1 MSVAVARRRLVAALP
16 AALALGLAGSARE
29 VFAQTVAYPERLIKV
44 IVPYPPAALTDALGR
59 LFAENLRVALG
70 QPVVVENR
78 AGAGTLLGAAVV
90 AKGPA
95 DGYQLLIAT
104 STTLAISPAMFA
116 SPPAL
121 PTDFT
126 GVAMIGSV
134 SLLLV
139 TRPDLKVASLPELVA
154 LIRKEPGRYT
164 FGSPGNGTMHQ
175 LIVEMVKV
183 QEKLAATHVP
193 YQGSSAALGDL
204 MSGRIDFMF
213 LDVVAALPQVKAGKL
228 NAIAVAAAQ
237 RLPTLPGL
245 ATVAEIY
252 PRHRRPGVAIGGGAE
267 GHARRCRPEAQRR
280 GQSAAQRSRG
290 EEVAAGDRRDG
301 QSDVD
306 HGAQRAHH
314 ARREALRRPGAH
326 ARVEG
331 KLRLSERRRAIAPAT
346 SPTRS
351 PPAPA
356 RSPRRPASAV
366 ARRATPRR

>member
-1 MSVAVARRRLVAALP
+1 MSLRIDRRRLIAAVP
-16 AALALGLAGSARE
+16 AALALGLVGQRPA
-29 VFAQTVAYPERLIKV
+29 FAQAGAYPDRLIKV

-78 AGAGTLLGAAVV
+78 AGAGTLLGASVV

-139 TRPDLKVASLPELVA
+139 TRPDLKVSGLPELVA
-154 LIRKEPGRYT
+154 MIRREPGRYT

-175 LIVEMVKV
+175 LIVEMIKV
-183 QEKLAATHVP
+183 QEKLDATHIP
-193 YQGSSAALGDL
+193 YQGSAAALGDL
-204 MSGRIDFMF
+204 MTGRIDFMF

-228 NAIAVAAAQ
+228 NAIAVSAAQ
-237 RLPTLPGL
+237 RLPALSSLP
-245 ATVAEIY
+245 TVQEIY
-252 PRHRRPGVAIGGGAE
+252 PAIDVQAWQSVVAPKGTPDAIVQKLNAEANRQLNDAEVKKALLAIGVTANPMSTASLNE
-267 GHARRCRPEAQRR
+267 LIARDAKRF
-280 GQSAAQRSRG
+280 GDLVRS
-290 EEVAAGDRRDG
+290 
-301 QSDVD
+301 
-306 HGAQRAHH
+306 
-314 ARREALRRPGAH
+314 LNL
-326 ARVEG
+326 
-331 KLRLSERRRAIAPAT
+331 K
-346 SPTRS
+346 
-351 PPAPA
+351 
-356 RSPRRPASAV
+356 AS
-366 ARRATPRR
+366 

>member
-1 MSVAVARRRLVAALP
+1 MSLAITRRRLVASAS
-16 AALALGLAGSARE
+16 AALALALAGRVRTA
-29 VFAQTVAYPERLIKV
+29 FAQTGVYPDRLIKI

-59 LFAENLRVALG
+59 LFAENLRVSLG

-139 TRPDLKVASLPELVA
+139 TRPDLKVTGLPELVA
-154 LIRKEPGRYT
+154 MIRRDPGRYT

-175 LIVEMVKV
+175 LIVEMIKV
-183 QEKLAATHVP
+183 QEKLVAVHVP

-228 NAIAVAAAQ
+228 SAIAVSAAQ
-237 RLPTLPGL
+237 RLPSLPNL
-245 ATVAEIY
+245 PTVSEIY
-252 PRHRRPGVAIGGGAE
+252 PAIDVQAWQSVVAPKGTPDAVVQKLNAEANRQLNDPEVRKSLLAIGVMAN
-267 GHARRCRPEAQRR
+267 PM
-280 GQSAAQRSRG
+280 STAALN
-290 EEVAAGDRRDG
+290 ELI
-301 QSDVD
+301 
-306 HGAQRAHH
+306 AHD
-314 ARREALRRPGAH
+314 AKRFADLVRTLGL
-326 ARVEG
+326 
-331 KLRLSERRRAIAPAT
+331 K
-346 SPTRS
+346 
-351 PPAPA
+351 
-356 RSPRRPASAV
+356 AS
-366 ARRATPRR
+366 

>member
-1 MSVAVARRRLVAALP
+1 MSRALARRRLVAAASASL
-16 AALALGLAGSARE
+16 ALALAGRARTA
-29 VFAQTVAYPERLIKV
+29 FAETGVYPDRLIKV

-59 LFAENLRVALG
+59 LFAENLRVSLG

-116 SPPAL
+116 APPAL

-139 TRPDLKVASLPELVA
+139 TRADLKATSLPELVA
-154 LIRKEPGRYT
+154 MIRRDPGRYT

-175 LIVEMVKV
+175 LIVEMIKV
-183 QEKLAATHVP
+183 QEKLAAIHVP

-213 LDVVAALPQVKAGKL
+213 LDVVAALPQVRAGKL
-228 NAIAVAAAQ
+228 NAIAVSSAQ
-237 RLPTLPGL
+237 RLPALPNL
-245 ATVAEIY
+245 PTVSEIY
-252 PRHRRPGVAIGGGAE
+252 PAIDVQAWQSVVAPKGTPDAVVQKLNAEANRQLNDPEVRKSLLAIGVMAN
-267 GHARRCRPEAQRR
+267 PM
-280 GQSAAQRSRG
+280 STAALNELIAHDAKRF
-290 EEVAAGDRRDG
+290 GDLVRTLG
-301 QSDVD
+301 
-306 HGAQRAHH
+306 
-314 ARREALRRPGAH
+314 L
-326 ARVEG
+326 
-331 KLRLSERRRAIAPAT
+331 K
-346 SPTRS
+346 
-351 PPAPA
+351 
-356 RSPRRPASAV
+356 AS
-366 ARRATPRR
+366 

>member
-1 MSVAVARRRLVAALP
+1 MSFGIARRRLVAAAS
-16 AALALGLAGSARE
+16 AAFALGLVGRARDA
-29 VFAQTVAYPERLIKV
+29 FAQAGTYPDRLIKV

-59 LFAENLRVALG
+59 LFAESLRVSFG

-139 TRPDLKVASLPELVA
+139 TRPDLKVTSLTELVA
-154 LIRKEPGRYT
+154 LIRREPGRYT

-175 LIVEMVKV
+175 LIVEMIKG
-183 QEKLAATHVP
+183 QEKLVATHVP

-228 NAIAVAAAQ
+228 TAIAVAAAQ
-237 RLPTLPGL
+237 RLSALPGL
-245 ATVAEIY
+245 STVAETY
-252 PRHRRPGVAIGGGAE
+252 PAIDVQAWQSVVAPKGTPDAVVQKLNAEANRQLNDPEVRKSLQAIGVIANPMSTASLNE
-267 GHARRCRPEAQRR
+267 LIARDAKRF
-280 GQSAAQRSRG
+280 
-290 EEVAAGDRRDG
+290 GDLVRTLG
-301 QSDVD
+301 
-306 HGAQRAHH
+306 
-314 ARREALRRPGAH
+314 L
-326 ARVEG
+326 
-331 KLRLSERRRAIAPAT
+331 
-346 SPTRS
+346 
-351 PPAPA
+351 
-356 RSPRRPASAV
+356 
-366 ARRATPRR
+366 RAT

>member
-252 PRHRRPGVAIGGGAE
+252 PAIDVQAWQSVVAPKGTPDAVVQKLNVEANRQLNDPEVRKSLQAIGVMANPMSTTALNE
-267 GHARRCRPEAQRR
+267 LITRDAKRF
-280 GQSAAQRSRG
+280 
-290 EEVAAGDRRDG
+290 GDLVRTLG
-301 QSDVD
+301 
-306 HGAQRAHH
+306 
-314 ARREALRRPGAH
+314 L
-326 ARVEG
+326 
-331 KLRLSERRRAIAPAT
+331 K
-346 SPTRS
+346 
-351 PPAPA
+351 
-356 RSPRRPASAV
+356 AS
-366 ARRATPRR
+366 

>member
-1 MSVAVARRRLVAALP
+1 M
-16 AALALGLAGSARE
+16 
-29 VFAQTVAYPERLIKV
+29 
-44 IVPYPPAALTDALGR
+44 
-59 LFAENLRVALG
+59 
-70 QPVVVENR
+70 VVENR

-139 TRPDLKVASLPELVA
+139 TRPDLKVTGLPELVA
-154 LIRKEPGRYT
+154 MIRRDPGRYT

-175 LIVEMVKV
+175 LIVEMIKV
-183 QEKLAATHVP
+183 QEKLVAVHVP

-228 NAIAVAAAQ
+228 SAIAVSAAQ
-237 RLPTLPGL
+237 RLPSLPNL
-245 ATVAEIY
+245 PTVSEIY
-252 PRHRRPGVAIGGGAE
+252 PAIDVQAWQSVVAPKGTPDAVVQKLNAEANRQLNDPEVRKSLLAIGVMAN
-267 GHARRCRPEAQRR
+267 PM
-280 GQSAAQRSRG
+280 STAALN
-290 EEVAAGDRRDG
+290 ELI
-301 QSDVD
+301 
-306 HGAQRAHH
+306 AHD
-314 ARREALRRPGAH
+314 AKRFADLVRTLGL
-326 ARVEG
+326 
-331 KLRLSERRRAIAPAT
+331 K
-346 SPTRS
+346 
-351 PPAPA
+351 
-356 RSPRRPASAV
+356 AS
-366 ARRATPRR
+366 

>member
-1 MSVAVARRRLVAALP
+1 MSLRITRRCLIAASPAV
-16 AALALGLAGSARE
+16 LALGFAGQGRPALAQAG
-29 VFAQTVAYPERLIKV
+29 AYPDRLIKV

-78 AGAGTLLGAAVV
+78 AGAGTLLGASVV

-139 TRPDLKVASLPELVA
+139 TRPDLKVAGLPELVA
-154 LIRKEPGRYT
+154 LIRREPGRYT

-175 LIVEMVKV
+175 LIVEMIKV
-183 QEKLAATHVP
+183 QEKLDVTHIP

-204 MSGRIDFMF
+204 ISGRIDFMF
-213 LDVVAALPQVKAGKL
+213 LDVVAALPQIKAGKL
-228 NAIAVAAAQ
+228 SAIAVSAAQ
-237 RLPTLPGL
+237 RLPALPSLPTVQEVYPAIDVQAWQSVVAPKGTPDAVVQKLNAETNRQLNDPEVRKTLQ
-245 ATVAEIY
+245 
-252 PRHRRPGVAIGGGAE
+252 AIGVMANPMSTAALNE
-267 GHARRCRPEAQRR
+267 LIARDARRF
-280 GQSAAQRSRG
+280 GDLVRSLG
-290 EEVAAGDRRDG
+290 
-301 QSDVD
+301 
-306 HGAQRAHH
+306 
-314 ARREALRRPGAH
+314 L
-326 ARVEG
+326 
-331 KLRLSERRRAIAPAT
+331 KAT
-346 SPTRS
+346 
-351 PPAPA
+351 
-356 RSPRRPASAV
+356 
-366 ARRATPRR
+366 